1 MSRLTDDTKV
11 INEFISQK
19 LLPAVITLIGSIVM
33 LFIMDWQMT
42 LLTFIAI
49 PIFMAIMI
57 PLGRKMQKISM
68 NTQTEIANFSGLL
81 GRVLTE
87 MRLVKV
93 SNTEKQELNNAHSNL
108 REIYN
113 LGLRQAKITAVIQPI
128 SSDYVTNDC
137 SYLRFRCDK
146 NSNWCYYSGCTHCN
160 DFYVMQ
166 LSMPLMNLS
175 TLVRL

>member
-1 MSRLTDDTKV
+1 
-11 INEFISQK
+11 
-19 LLPAVITLIGSIVM
+19 
-33 LFIMDWQMT
+33 MT

-93 SNTEKQELNNAHSNL
+93 SNTERQELNNAHSNL

-113 LGLRQAKITAVIQPI
+113 LGLRQAK
-128 SSDYVTNDC
+128 
-137 SYLRFRCDK
+137 L
-146 NSNWCYYSGCTHCN
+146 
-160 DFYVMQ
+160 Q
-166 LSMPLMNLS
+166 LSFNPFQ
-175 TLVRL
+175 V

>member
-19 LLPAVITLIGSIVM
+19 LPQLLPAVITLIGYSYVVHYGLANDIINIYCNSDIYGNNDSIRS
-33 LFIMDWQMT
+33 QN
-42 LLTFIAI
+42 A
-49 PIFMAIMI
+49 
-57 PLGRKMQKISM
+57 KISM

-93 SNTEKQELNNAHSNL
+93 SNTERQELNNAHSNL

-128 SSDYVTNDC
+128 SSVIM
-137 SYLRFRCDK
+137 L
-146 NSNWCYYSGCTHCN
+146 
-160 DFYVMQ
+160 
-166 LSMPLMNLS
+166 LMIAVILGFGAIRIA
-175 TLVRL
+175 TGAITAGALIAMIFM